1 MRYTSARLILGA
13 TSPTDFRS
21 IQVWHLYIILYFVML
36 LSECFTKV
44 VYPHV
49 RNHQFPTFI
58 VLTDTSK
65 HAQQI
70 GDALLHHLTCNDT
83 WPDLIQYDDMHTPDI
98 LTTLWPTGKYNK
110 QLLNVPKL
118 LTFHHYSASNQDTVE
133 WLPPSDPFYSAPQ
146 HLFRMVASV
155 RPLLFCT
162 PSPQNGC
169 LRPTPFIMYPPH
181 HTDTLII
188 HYTLP

>member
-1 MRYTSARLILGA
+1 MYLARDLGT
-13 TSPTDFRS
+13 TSPTGFRS
-21 IQVWHLYIILYFVML
+21 IQDRHLYIILYFVML

-110 QLLNVPKL
+110 QLFKLFSYRVVPIVPQPGDEFMSSLPTSSQRRTKL
-118 LTFHHYSASNQDTVE
+118 RHSHKTYR
-133 WLPPSDPFYSAPQ
+133 Q
-146 HLFRMVASV
+146 HGIAAGRV
-155 RPLLFCT
+155 
-162 PSPQNGC
+162 
-169 LRPTPFIMYPPH
+169 
-181 HTDTLII
+181 
-188 HYTLP
+188 

>member
-1 MRYTSARLILGA
+1 
-13 TSPTDFRS
+13 
-21 IQVWHLYIILYFVML
+21 ML

-118 LTFHHYSASNQDTVE
+118 LTFHHYSASNQDTVGMLFQLSTRYMISSIIYARPDAVFPVKMRIDTDYLLLYGDIPMAQRRHIFDHFE
-133 WLPPSDPFYSAPQ
+133 LQMFMTLEEFMQ
-146 HLFRMVASV
+146 HLDDCCVQGTFLWFCCGKSPTWFSV
-155 RPLLFCT
+155 ML
-162 PSPQNGC
+162 
-169 LRPTPFIMYPPH
+169 
-181 HTDTLII
+181 
-188 HYTLP
+188 